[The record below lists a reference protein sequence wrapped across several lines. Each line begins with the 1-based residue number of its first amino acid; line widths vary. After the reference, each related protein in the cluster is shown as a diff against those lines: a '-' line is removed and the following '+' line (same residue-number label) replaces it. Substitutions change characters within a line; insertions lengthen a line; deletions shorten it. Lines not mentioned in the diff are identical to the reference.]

1 MTKTYRFEIKVHFEV
16 EAESEEDARN
26 KAYDLLKSEHALDGR
41 VDPQAAL
48 DYAKI
53 VGVEDDWRDG

>member
-1 MTKTYRFEIKVHFEV
+1 MTKTYRFEIKVHFDV

-26 KAYDLLKSEHALDGR
+26 KAYELLKSEHALDGR
-41 VDPQAAL
+41 VAPGAAM

-53 VGVEDDWRDG
+53 VDVEDDDWGD

>member
-26 KAYDLLKSEHALDGR
+26 KAYELLKSEHALDRR
-41 VDPQAAL
+41 VDPQAAI

-53 VGVEDDWRDG
+53 VDVEDDWGD